1 MLVTQC
7 GGPPNRGD
15 NPLNRPGCA
24 PWSESL
30 VPKCSL
36 YDICNR
42 EVEVNRGEGLCILHS
57 KEQTKDEIAFADA
70 LEKHRKERGDNFAYM
85 MFPKKADFS
94 GAKFTEKADFRGVG
108 FSQGAFF
115 SEATF
120 TQGAD
125 FRGAIFTLVDF
136 LEATFDEGADFS
148 RARFCEKAFFINARF
163 VKEAIFDGTIFME
176 EVSFGGATF
185 LGKTLLASGQTRLH
199 IGSRIGVYD
208 EVAPF
213 QSGES
218 RPWLRIE
225 QFYRGL
231 KQNYEDRHDYERAGD
246 FHYGEKEMRRQ
257 NPQTRCSLRCLLMLY
272 WQVSGYGERMLR
284 PLLWALGL
292 FAACTFFYL
301 WCGLR
306 PAKEDYV
313 SGLTLRNVW

>member
-1 MLVTQC
+1 
-7 GGPPNRGD
+7 
-15 NPLNRPGCA
+15 
-24 PWSESL
+24 
-30 VPKCSL
+30 
-36 YDICNR
+36 
-42 EVEVNRGEGLCILHS
+42 
-57 KEQTKDEIAFADA
+57 
-70 LEKHRKERGDNFAYM
+70 M

-185 LGKTLLASGQTRLH
+185 LGKTLLASGQTRSGETIPIFSGIEVDFRGVILNPSDAIAFKEADLTTCRFLDTDLRKVQMTGVEWPH

-225 QFYRGL
+225 QLYRGL